1 MTLPFDWSVFHQSN
15 QQWSTDWAEVFKM
28 AASFR
33 VLPREFTV
41 ASFSSFG
48 KTFHQK
54 LLKFCLQAKAL
65 HSCGSG
71 HQSWLVRRSWVT
83 GMIQTDGRWT
93 WNRPFFSISIFSSS
107 NSPTHF
113 IRGAYC
119 VLPRSSKGFDTCK
132 IGGPKLPCIL

>member
-28 AASFR
+28 AASLR

-54 LLKFCLQAKAL
+54 RLKFCLQAKAL
-65 HSCGSG
+65 HSCSSG

-83 GMIQTDGRWT
+83 GMIQIH
-93 WNRPFFSISIFSSS
+93 WNRRLFSISIFSSC

-113 IRGAYC
+113 IRGKAM
-119 VLPRSSKGFDTCK
+119 GNETFQA
-132 IGGPKLPCIL
+132 